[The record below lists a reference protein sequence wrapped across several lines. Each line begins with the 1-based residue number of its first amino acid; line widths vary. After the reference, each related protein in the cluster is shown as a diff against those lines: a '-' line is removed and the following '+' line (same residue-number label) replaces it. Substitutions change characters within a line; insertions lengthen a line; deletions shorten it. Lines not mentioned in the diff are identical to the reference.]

1 MSLLASL
8 ADDLRGYVQDG
19 GFVMPPLVAATV
31 VLWYGLGY
39 RLFALRRGARGDVSH
54 LVSAGHLPA
63 RGVLGAAWRAVQPAL
78 GRKAPSADD
87 LDALIDER
95 LFAVR
100 QGLGRFRVLVR
111 SVVIVAPL
119 AGLLGTVAGMIET
132 FDGLGQGALF
142 AATGGVA
149 GGISQALLTT
159 QMGLVVAVPGV
170 IVGRLLD
177 RRQFALE
184 GDLAQLREALVARE
198 LARGNAG
205 HRARRVA
212 ADGVPTAPS

>member
-8 ADDLRGYVQDG
+8 ADDLRGYIQDG

-39 RLFALRRGARGDVSH
+39 RLFALRRGARGDVSR
-54 LVSAGHLPA
+54 LVAADALP
-63 RGVLGAAWRAVQPAL
+63 RGGVLGAAWRAARPVF
-78 GRKAPSADD
+78 G
-87 LDALIDER
+87 LDAPTAADLEAAVDER
-95 LFAVR
+95 LYPIR
-100 QGLGRFRVLVR
+100 RGLDRFRVVVR
-111 SVVIVAPL
+111 SVVIAAPL

-149 GGISQALLTT
+149 GGIGQALLTT

-177 RRQFALE
+177 RRQRALE
-184 GDLAQLREALVARE
+184 GDLDQLRQALVGRRRE
-198 LARGNAG
+198 G
-205 HRARRVA
+205 
-212 ADGVPTAPS
+212 TA

>member
-1 MSLLASL
+1 MSLVASL
-8 ADDLRGYVQDG
+8 LDDLRGYVADG

-39 RLFALRRGARGDVSH
+39 RLFTLRRGGRGDVSR
-54 LVSAGHLPA
+54 LVRADRLPT
-63 RGVLGAAWRAVQPAL
+63 RGVLGRAVAAIRPAL
-78 GRKAPSADD
+78 GHRLAADD
-87 LDALIDER
+87 LAAVIDER
-95 LFAVR
+95 LA
-100 QGLGRFRVLVR
+100 GLRRELTRFRILVR
-111 SVVIVAPL
+111 SIVITAPL

-177 RRQFALE
+177 RRQYALE
-184 GDLAQLREALVARE
+184 GDLEQLRAALVARE
-198 LARGNAG
+198 AEG
-205 HRARRVA
+205 RA
-212 ADGVPTAPS
+212 

>member
-1 MSLLASL
+1 MSLLAAL
-8 ADDLRGYVQDG
+8 ADDLRGYIADG
-19 GFVMPPLVAATV
+19 GFVMPPLVGATV

-39 RLFALRRGARGDVSH
+39 RLFALRRGARGDVSR
-54 LVSAGHLPA
+54 LVAADRAPRG
-63 RGVLGAAWRAVQPAL
+63 GVLGAAWRAVQPAL
-78 GRKAPSADD
+78 ARGGGAGD
-87 LDALIDER
+87 LDALIDEH
-95 LFAVR
+95 LYPVR
-100 QGLGRFRVLVR
+100 RGLSRFRVLVR

-177 RRQFALE
+177 RRQFSLE
-184 GDLAQLREALVARE
+184 GDLEQLREALVARRSAE
-198 LARGNAG
+198 GGR
-205 HRARRVA
+205 
-212 ADGVPTAPS
+212 

>member
-1 MSLLASL
+1 MSLLSTL
-8 ADDLRGYVQDG
+8 AADLQGYIRDG

-39 RLFALRRGARGDVSH
+39 RLFALRRGGRGDVSH
-54 LVSAGHLPA
+54 MVAAGRLPG

-78 GRKAPSADD
+78 GLKVPSTDD
-87 LDALIDER
+87 LDAVIDER
-95 LFAVR
+95 LYPVR
-100 QGLGRFRVLVR
+100 RGLNRFRILVR

-177 RRQFALE
+177 RRQHALE
-184 GDLAQLREALVARE
+184 GDLEQLREALVARR
-198 LARGNAG
+198 LAEGGA
-205 HRARRVA
+205 
-212 ADGVPTAPS
+212 

>member
-1 MSLLASL
+1 MSLLAAL
-8 ADDLRGYVQDG
+8 ADDLRGYIADG
-19 GFVMPPLVAATV
+19 GFVMPPLVGATV

-39 RLFALRRGARGDVSH
+39 RLFALRRGVRGDVSR
-54 LVSAGHLPA
+54 LVAADRAPRG
-63 RGVLGAAWRAVQPAL
+63 GVLGAAWRAVQPAL
-78 GRKAPSADD
+78 ARGGGADD
-87 LDALIDER
+87 LDALIDEH
-95 LFAVR
+95 LYPVR
-100 QGLGRFRVLVR
+100 RGLSRFRVLVR

-177 RRQFALE
+177 RRQFSLE
-184 GDLAQLREALVARE
+184 GDLEQLREALVARRSAE
-198 LARGNAG
+198 GGR
-205 HRARRVA
+205 
-212 ADGVPTAPS
+212 

>member
-1 MSLLASL
+1 MEIAALIDELQA
-8 ADDLRGYVQDG
+8 YVRDG
-19 GFVMPPLVAATV
+19 GFVMPPLVLGTL

-39 RLFALRRGARGDVSH
+39 RLFALRRGARGDVRR
-54 LVSAGHLPA
+54 LLEAGRMPR
-63 RGVLGAAWRAVQPAL
+63 RGILGAAMAAVQPL
-78 GRKAPSADD
+78 LSRGFAPGD
-87 LDALIDER
+87 LEALIVEQT
-95 LFAVR
+95 APVR
-100 QGLGRFRVLVR
+100 AELSRFKVLVR

-132 FDGLGQGALF
+132 FDGLGSGALF

-177 RRQFALE
+177 RRQRRLE
-184 GDLAQLREALVARE
+184 DDLDQLREVLVARAGSQ
-198 LARGNAG
+198 LA
-205 HRARRVA
+205 
-212 ADGVPTAPS
+212 